1 MLFLDN
7 TEIKEVGIA
16 VRILEILIIL
26 TGMENHNFEQKELI
40 DLSILIEKTLYTQ
53 KLYDIENNDLY
64 NVLLRG
70 GIFDY
75 GIFKDENGSNLLI
88 LDSKIAESLK
98 KSKKEFLNKL
108 SINKVSFM
116 KGLNYNILLIINKDK
131 TKTSKLFPLFI
142 LDIYNKIIEGDN

>member
-1 MLFLDN
+1 MDN

-131 TKTSKLFPLFI
+131 TKTSKLIPLFI
-142 LDIYNKIIEGDN
+142 LDIYDKIIEGED

>member
-1 MLFLDN
+1 MDN
-7 TEIKEVGIA
+7 TEIKDVGIA

-53 KLYDIENNDLY
+53 KLYNIENNDLY

>member
-1 MLFLDN
+1 MDN

>member
-1 MLFLDN
+1 MDN

-75 GIFKDENGSNLLI
+75 GIFKDKNGSNLLI

>member
-1 MLFLDN
+1 MDN

-26 TGMENHNFEQKELI
+26 TGMENHNFEQKKLI